1 MIKNIE
7 KKIYG
12 YDDLLNF
19 FIKLDK
25 TNKIP
30 NKFIISGKYGI
41 GKSTF
46 AHHLINYLF
55 SKNEKYKYDN
65 VNFEINDENRSFNL
79 VKKLSHPNFFFI
91 NLDEGKE
98 QISVDKVRKSFDF
111 INNSSMNN
119 DYRIILIDNI
129 EFLNLNSSNALLKIL
144 EEPNEKLIFIL
155 IHNSSYKLLET
166 IESRCLIFKK
176 HFTQN
181 ENISIFEKL
190 TGYKF
195 YEIFDDSLLAKF
207 MTVEELIFL
216 KKISDE
222 TKFTEKINNKSFLK
236 FFLNLKTT
244 KYDKKN
250 HFILFKLIQ
259 IYLYEKNLYC
269 FSENNYIWYNYF
281 FKKVSDAKKFNLDI
295 GNLFFEF
302 QTKFK

>member
-25 TNKIP
+25 TNRVP

-65 VNFEINDENRSFNL
+65 VNFEINEENRSFNL

-166 IESRCLIFKK
+166 IESRCLVFKK
-176 HFTQN
+176 NFTQN
-181 ENISIFEKL
+181 ESISIFEKL
-190 TGYKF
+190 TGYRF
-195 YEIFDDSLLAKF
+195 YEIFDDNLLAKF

-216 KKISDE
+216 KKFSDE
-222 TKFTEKINNKSFLK
+222 IKFTGRINNKSFLSH
-236 FFLNLKTT
+236 FLNFKTN

-250 HFILFKLIQ
+250 HYILFKLIQ
-259 IYLYEKNLYC
+259 IYLYEKNLYS
-269 FSENNYIWYNYF
+269 FSENNYLWYNYF

>member
-19 FIKLDK
+19 FIKLDTK
-25 TNKIP
+25 NKIP

-46 AHHLINYLF
+46 AHHFINYLF

-65 VNFEINDENRSFNL
+65 INFEINDENRSFNL

-91 NLDEGKE
+91 SIDEGKE
-98 QISVDKVRKSFDF
+98 QISIDKVRKSFDF

-155 IHNSSYKLLET
+155 IHNSSYKILET
-166 IESRCLIFKK
+166 IKSRCIVFKK
-176 HFTQN
+176 SFTEN
-181 ENISIFEKL
+181 ENIIIFEKL

-195 YEIFDDSLLAKF
+195 DETFDDKLLAKF
-207 MTVEELIFL
+207 MTVEELIYL
-216 KKISDE
+216 KNFSDSN
-222 TKFTEKINNKSFLK
+222 KFTKKINNKD
-236 FFLNLKTT
+236 FLNYTLNFKNN
-244 KYDKKN
+244 KYEKKN
-250 HFILFKLIQ
+250 HYILFKLIQ
-259 IYLYEKNLYC
+259 IYLYEKNLYR
-269 FSENNYIWYNYF
+269 FSENNYLWYNYF
-281 FKKVSDAKKFNLDI
+281 FKKVSEAKKFNLDI